1 MVWNL
6 FKVNTEDNR
15 RTSDVSN
22 EIDPIIYL
30 NDRNGFINPKFADSQ
45 LVRLRIRVQLLSGKY
60 VSLRK
65 YILFRQN
72 SRKNAKTM
80 FKNTMLILMK
90 NAQYSL

>member
-30 NDRNGFINPKFADSQ
+30 NVRNGFINPKFADS
-45 LVRLRIRVQLLSGKY
+45 
-60 VSLRK
+60 
-65 YILFRQN
+65 
-72 SRKNAKTM
+72 
-80 FKNTMLILMK
+80 
-90 NAQYSL
+90 